1 MEMVEVINKER
12 VPVGRIVERDT
23 QLNNGEYHLIVHA
36 WIKDYKSNYLISRR
50 AENKSFGGMWEC
62 TGGGVIFGETS
73 IEAAVRETKEE
84 VGLLLKP
91 ENGRFLTSYF
101 FEDIHAICDVWLF
114 HQEVELNNL
123 VLQENETS
131 SVKLVSLDVLIDM
144 FNNGEFLSF
153 YDFAKLLR
161 LTDF

>member
-73 IEAAVRETKEE
+73 IEAAVRESKEE

-101 FEDIHAICDVWLF
+101 FEDIHTYTYILYHIHLYPILLNQQTLLFWDYKSVQNCRDF
-114 HQEVELNNL
+114 HQYICYHHI
-123 VLQENETS
+123 
-131 SVKLVSLDVLIDM
+131 SV
-144 FNNGEFLSF
+144 
-153 YDFAKLLR
+153 
-161 LTDF
+161 

>member
-1 MEMVEVINKER
+1 
-12 VPVGRIVERDT
+12 
-23 QLNNGEYHLIVHA
+23 
-36 WIKDYKSNYLISRR
+36 
-50 AENKSFGGMWEC
+50 MWEC
-62 TGGGVIFGETS
+62 RGGGVIFGETS

-144 FNNGEFLSF
+144 YNNGEFLSF

>member
-1 MEMVEVINKER
+1 M
-12 VPVGRIVERDT
+12 
-23 QLNNGEYHLIVHA
+23 IVHA

-101 FEDIHAICDVWLF
+101 FEDIHAICDVWL
-114 HQEVELNNL
+114 
-123 VLQENETS
+123 
-131 SVKLVSLDVLIDM
+131 VSLDVLIDM
-144 FNNGEFLSF
+144 YNNGEFLSF

>member
-1 MEMVEVINKER
+1 MK
-12 VPVGRIVERDT
+12 
-23 QLNNGEYHLIVHA
+23 HSH
-36 WIKDYKSNYLISRR
+36 
-50 AENKSFGGMWEC
+50 
-62 TGGGVIFGETS
+62 
-73 IEAAVRETKEE
+73 
-84 VGLLLKP
+84 
-91 ENGRFLTSYF
+91 FLYF

-144 FNNGEFLSF
+144 YNNGEFLSF